1 MKSFA
6 SFGIGSLGSISIQHT
21 IGAADSD
28 RPAGISADAWIRL
41 QDTVGIVI
49 TSRQT
54 SATPT
59 LPPRATGYFVVKH
72 DGVWLR
78 LDPLTPSSPD

>member
-21 IGAADSD
+21 IGGADSD
-28 RPAGISADAWIRL
+28 RPAGISSDAWIRL

-54 SATPT
+54 TATAAF
-59 LPPRATGYFVVKH
+59 PPRATGYFVVKH

-78 LDPLTPSSPD
+78 LVDDSARS

>member
-6 SFGIGSLGSISIQHT
+6 SFGIGPLGSISIQHT
-21 IGAADSD
+21 IGAADAD
-28 RPAGISADAWIRL
+28 RPAGISSDAWIAL
-41 QDTVGIVI
+41 QDGVGIVI

-54 SATPT
+54 TATAA

-78 LDPLTPSSPD
+78 LVDDTARS

>member
-21 IGAADSD
+21 IGGADSD
-28 RPAGISADAWIRL
+28 RPAGISSDAWIRL
-41 QDTVGIVI
+41 QDAVGIVI

-54 SATPT
+54 TATAA

-78 LDPLTPSSPD
+78 LVDDAVRT

>member
-1 MKSFA
+1 MRSFA
-6 SFGIGSLGSISIQHT
+6 SFGIGPLGSISIQHT
-21 IGAADSD
+21 IGSADSD
-28 RPAGISADAWIRL
+28 RPAGISSDAWIRL

-54 SATPT
+54 GAT
-59 LPPRATGYFVVKH
+59 LSPRATGYFVVKH

-78 LDPLTPSSPD
+78 LVDDAMPA

>member
-1 MKSFA
+1 MRSFA

-21 IGAADSD
+21 IGSADSD
-28 RPAGISADAWIRL
+28 RPAGVSAGAWLRL
-41 QDTVGIVI
+41 QDSVGIVI

-54 SATPT
+54 TATAA

-78 LDPLTPSSPD
+78 LVDDAQAA

>member
-21 IGAADSD
+21 IGGTDSD
-28 RPAGISADAWIRL
+28 RPVGISSDAWIRL

-54 SATPT
+54 TATAA

-78 LDPLTPSSPD
+78 LVDDAVRT

>member
-6 SFGIGSLGSISIQHT
+6 SFGLGSLGSISIQHT
-21 IGAADSD
+21 IGGADAD
-28 RPAGISADAWIRL
+28 RPAGISSDAWIRL

-54 SATPT
+54 SATAA

-72 DGVWLR
+72 DGLWLR
-78 LDPLTPSSPD
+78 LVDDSART

>member
-1 MKSFA
+1 MRSFA

-21 IGAADSD
+21 FGSADSD
-28 RPAGISADAWIRL
+28 RPAGVSADAWVRL
-41 QDTVGIVI
+41 LDTVGIVI

-54 SATPT
+54 SATAA
-59 LPPRATGYFVVKH
+59 LPPRATGYLVVKH

-78 LDPLTPSSPD
+78 LVDDATGA